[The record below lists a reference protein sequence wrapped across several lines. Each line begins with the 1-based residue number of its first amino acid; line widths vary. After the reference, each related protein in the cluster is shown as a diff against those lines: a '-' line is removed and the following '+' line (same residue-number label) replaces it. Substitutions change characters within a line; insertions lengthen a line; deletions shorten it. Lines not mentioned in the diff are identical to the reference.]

1 VLWAV
6 GPDREC
12 RFMDMLVA
20 QLQLSEV
27 SRPAPPLAAKALDLM
42 KLAGTR
48 LAVATL
54 PDKLFAPAFL
64 LKVHD
69 DLSRQIERNR
79 SRNDFE
85 TRPDKKLETAFLELL
100 LPTLA
105 ARSLTGRLDVK
116 GAVEL
121 KAQCPDAEATKK
133 LNASLD
139 SVKASLDAFFI
150 AQLEAADENAKKTF
164 TTDLKGKWW
173 STKLTDGMTLTGSLH
188 TTRKILALLLQ
199 AEMQKSARPRPR
211 PVPMPM
217 IRELRAVPMQKR

>member
-42 KLAGTR
+42 KPAGTR

-64 LKVHD
+64 PEARGELIEE
-69 DLSRQIERNR
+69 IERNR
-79 SRNDFE
+79 KRTDLA
-85 TRPDKKLETAFLELL
+85 TRPDKQLELAFFEL
-100 LPTLA
+100 ILPVLA
-105 ARSLTGRLDVK
+105 ANSLTGRLDVK

-121 KAQCPDAEATKK
+121 KAQFADAEATKK
-133 LNASLD
+133 LNAALD
-139 SVKASLDAFFI
+139 GMQASLDGFFT
-150 AQLEAADENAKKTF
+150 AQLVAADDNMQKTF
-164 TTDLKGKWW
+164 ATDLKGKWW
-173 STKLTDGMTLTGSLH
+173 TTKVADGVTLTGSLH
-188 TTRKILALLLQ
+188 TAPKALLLFRQ
-199 AEMQKSARPRPR
+199 TEMQHHARPRPMPR
-211 PVPMPM
+211 PMPM
-217 IRELRAVPMQKR
+217 IKRLEAVPMQKR